1 MLSLRRCMGSAIALA
16 SCLYSSCVHRLLIT
30 GASLAVDGCM
40 RFGSCSMWDL
50 PRSGIEPVSPAWAGG
65 FFPTESPG
73 KPSTSF
79 LNCQI
84 G

>member
-1 MLSLRRCMGSAIALA
+1 MLHGLCSSCGEQCLLSSWGVQASQCGGFSCCGAQANECMGFSI
-16 SCLYSSCVHRLLIT
+16 
-30 GASLAVDGCM
+30 
-40 RFGSCSMWDL
+40 CSIWDL
-50 PRSGIEPVSPAWAGG
+50 PRSGIKPVSPAWAGG